1 MSKTEQMMSDVKRYY
16 GEVLQSTADLKT
28 SACCSAEALPQHVR
42 PLIEHIHPE
51 VLDRFYGCGS
61 PFPVALK
68 GRTALDLGCGTG
80 RDVYL
85 LSQLVGEEGCVIGV
99 DMTEEQLRVAREHEE
114 YHRERFGYD
123 RSNVRF
129 VEGYIE
135 DLSGA
140 GVEAE
145 SVDLVVSNCVT
156 NLSPN
161 KPRLFAEVWRAL
173 KPGGELY
180 FSDVFVD
187 RRLPAALAQDPVL
200 LGECLGAAMYVEDFR
215 RLMASL
221 GCSDVRRVS
230 TSELVIYDPEVK
242 AKLGNAR
249 FYSITFRAFKL
260 PLEDRCEDYGQVAI
274 YQGTIEESPH
284 GFMLDD
290 HHYFEAHRP
299 MLVCG
304 NTADMI
310 SQTAYAPHF
319 KLIGEKKT
327 HFGLFECAP
336 SGQSDGSAGGA
347 CDEGA
352 CC

>member
-28 SACCSAEALPQHVR
+28 SACCSAEALPRHVR
-42 PLIEHIHPE
+42 PLIEQIHPE

-85 LSQLVGEEGCVIGV
+85 LSQLVGEEGRVIGV
-99 DMTEEQLRVAREHEE
+99 DMTEAQLKVAREHEE
-114 YHRERFGYD
+114 YHRERFGYAH
-123 RSNVRF
+123 SNVRF

-187 RRLPAALAQDPVL
+187 RRLPVALAQDPVL

-215 RLMASL
+215 RLMTSL
-221 GCSDVRRVS
+221 GCPDVRRVS
-230 TSELVIYDPEVK
+230 TSELVIYDPEIN

-327 HFGLFECAP
+327 HFGLFECGP
-336 SGQSDGSAGGA
+336 SGQSTGSAGGA